1 MTADKPMPVV
11 PNLRFPEFRSVGD
24 WHFQPLSDIAEPIS
38 ERVGT
43 SKCVPMSVTT
53 GVGLLSQE
61 EKFGRIIAG
70 NSYKNYIRLQTNDF
84 AYNKSATKEFPQGY
98 IARYSGTTDAAV
110 PNSIFTCFRPDAAA
124 VIQEYLDHLLHGN
137 HHGRWLR
144 KYITVGAR
152 AHGAL
157 SVSDDALMSMP
168 VPLPPVAVSR
178 PEQQKIADCLGSLD
192 DLIAAEGRKLE
203 ALRQHKQ
210 GMMQQLF
217 PQPGETVHRL
227 RFPEFLSGSTWDELT
242 IGDVCD
248 LKAGDFIPA
257 SEIAEHADEGS
268 FPCYGGNGFRGYVK
282 SFTHE
287 GRYVLVGRQ
296 GALCGNV
303 NLYAGKFHATEHAL
317 VATPKPGGDTGWLF
331 YALDVLKLNR
341 FSIGQA
347 QPGLSV
353 GVLRDVGISVPIGED
368 EQQKIADCLGSLDD
382 LIAAEGGKLDSLR
395 QHKQGLTQQLFPSL
409 EAESR

>member
-1 MTADKPMPVV
+1 MTADKPTPVV
-11 PNLRFPEFRSVGD
+11 PNLRFPEFRSAGD

-61 EKFGRIIAG
+61 EKFGRTIAG
-70 NSYKNYIRLQTNDF
+70 DSYKNYIRLQTNDF

-98 IARYSGTTDAAV
+98 IARYSGTRDAAV
-110 PNSIFTCFRPDAAA
+110 PSSIFTCFRPDVAA
-124 VIQEYLDHLLHGN
+124 VLPEYLDHLLHGN

-157 SVSDDALMSMP
+157 SVGDDALMSMP

-178 PEQQKIADCLGSLD
+178 PELQKIADCLGSLD
-192 DLIAAEGRKLE
+192 DLIAAAGRTLA
-203 ALRQHKQ
+203 ALRQHKR
-210 GMMQQLF
+210 GLMQQLF
-217 PQPGETVHRL
+217 PQSGETVPRL
-227 RFPEFLSGSTWDELT
+227 RFPEFLNGSTWDELT

-248 LKAGDFIPA
+248 LKAGDFISA

-282 SFTHE
+282 SFTHQ

-317 VATPKPGGDTGWLF
+317 VATPKPAIDTGWLF
-331 YALDVLKLNR
+331 YALDVLRLNR

-353 GVLRDVGISVPIGED
+353 GVLRDVGISVPMEED

-382 LIAAEGGKLDSLR
+382 LIAAVGRKLETLGP
-395 QHKQGLTQQLFPSL
+395 HKQGLLQQLFPSP
-409 EAESR
+409 EEV